1 MSRDLPQRPNLEHL
15 KKQAR
20 DLLRAYNKGE
30 AVATQRLS
38 SRTSHVSKLQ
48 LADAQ
53 YAIAREYGFGSWV
66 KLKQHVES
74 SASVKAVW
82 FPEPSAEDDSIARHG
97 EGTYSWLS
105 RSTSAKAKGCRR
117 FLNENIGHVPLQW
130 QGKLHN
136 DFRTKEWSNV
146 FFELIV
152 ARTLQLLGAFIE
164 VEVQI
169 AETGKRPDFIARF
182 PDGEVTV
189 EATIPEI
196 NEEMNRQ
203 SAENEELV
211 QIIEG
216 LTPAT
221 WTVSVWRLPRLGPN
235 DSKRKFKQMVREIFA
250 RLPASPSEEQKPIE
264 VELNYGEFMLTISP
278 GRKGKRAAV
287 VRGMAAGAD
296 DTEQK
301 IRAIVSRKKKQV
313 RGAATPV
320 LLAVSTSPF
329 GEREDYDRALF
340 GSTFERVDQYGKTV
354 ATGFDP
360 VGLFGVNR
368 PESPTCA
375 GVLAFMEVGF
385 PGVADPV
392 LYLHPRFTG
401 VLPESLKRLERRTL
415 REGNGIH
422 VERATIHNFMSSL
435 GFVSRFG

>member
-1 MSRDLPQRPNLEHL
+1 MSRSLPEHPNLVHL

-20 DLLRAYNKGE
+20 DLLRCYRRGD
-30 AVATQRLS
+30 AVAVERLS
-38 SRTSHVSKLQ
+38 SQVASGSDPQ

-53 YAIAREYGFGSWV
+53 YLIAREYGFESWT
-66 KLKQHVES
+66 KLKRQVES
-74 SASVKAVW
+74 AVTARSIW
-82 FPEPSAEDDSIARHG
+82 FPEPSVEDDSIAQHN
-97 EGTYSWLS
+97 EDTYQWLS

-117 FLNENIGHVPLQW
+117 FLNENINLVPLEW
-130 QGKLHN
+130 QSKLHN

-152 ARTLQLLGAFIE
+152 ARTLQLLGASIE
-164 VEVQI
+164 VEAQI

-211 QIIEG
+211 QIIEAF
-216 LTPAT
+216 TPAA

-235 DSKRKFKQMVREIFA
+235 DSKKDFKRMIREIFG
-250 RLPASPSEEQKPIE
+250 RLPASPGEDQEPIE

-278 GRKGKRAAV
+278 GRKGNRAAV
-287 VRGMAAGAD
+287 VRGMASGAD

-301 IRAIVSRKKKQV
+301 IRAIVNRKKKQV
-313 RGAATPV
+313 RGATTPV
-320 LLAVSTSPF
+320 LLAVNTSPF

-340 GSTFERVDQYGKTV
+340 GLTFERVDQRGKMV

-360 VGLFGVNR
+360 VGVFGANR
-368 PESPTCA
+368 PEAPTCA
-375 GVLAFMEVGF
+375 GVLAFTEVGF

-392 LYLHPRFTG
+392 LYLHPRFNG
-401 VLPESLKRLERRTL
+401 SLPDSLKKLERRSY
-415 REGNGIH
+415 RHGSGIS
-422 VERATIHNFMSSL
+422 VEQATINNVMSSL
-435 GFVSRFG
+435 GFVSRLG